1 MAKTGEIAAFALG
14 EKKTSMVNLPVQF
27 VTSNTA
33 DMKGQKYSDLVD
45 YANNSEK
52 TNDLNNESMNDLI
65 DLKKQFSKPGYAN
78 RNSAVTETHPIFGS
92 DKLNYDNHDFSVL
105 RKDLNEAQKN
115 GNNIHELAFSI
126 RGDWLV
132 KNNLYDPETRM
143 IDQNKLKHAEQEVA
157 KTLINKGFN
166 LPLGKNENDVV
177 WFGVIH
183 QDTDHLNIHLWFA
196 KKSQETRPEMIKQEG
211 KYKGQP
217 IGVIPLELIEQA
229 KRQFR
234 KQLMSSQELRR
245 HQGILKGVGG
255 FKKEIIETA
264 PGNLLNDRHAKAIK
278 QIYEAL
284 PQDMKGRWQVGNA
297 RLTAGK
303 GRMAK
308 ANQLTNQLLD
318 DLLAKELKPE
328 YEGFKSLAQEYDAI
342 NIEDQG
348 VMHKGQH
355 KWSKNKEDE
364 LRKRLANQLYKHL
377 ALIEDTSL
385 NDIDQQMSE
394 LLSNVKKRDTGG
406 ITDKTKIASS
416 PEEIKLPPKP
426 LLDNVNPN
434 ITKKHIDDH
443 MPVRGGSFNKISRL
457 WRQDIRAETN
467 AERQFLRD
475 QKKVEQEKAQEE
487 YESQI
492 SRGL

>member
-14 EKKTSMVNLPVQF
+14 EKKTAMVNLPAQF
-27 VTSNTA
+27 VTSSTA

-45 YANNSEK
+45 YADNSEK
-52 TNDLNNESMNDLI
+52 TSDLNNESITDLI
-65 DLKKQFSKPGYAN
+65 DLKEQFSKRGYAN
-78 RNSAVTETHPIFGS
+78 RNSAVTETHPIFGN
-92 DKLNYDNHDFSVL
+92 DKLNYDNHDISVL
-105 RKDLNEAQKN
+105 RKNLDEAQEN

-143 IDQNKLKHAEQEVA
+143 IDQNKLKHAEQSIA
-157 KTLINKGFN
+157 KTLINNGFN
-166 LPLGKNENDVV
+166 LPLGEYEDDVV

-183 QDTDHLNIHLWFA
+183 QDTDHLNMHLWFA
-196 KKSQETRPEMIKQEG
+196 KRSRETRQEMLKQEG

-217 IGVIPLELIEQA
+217 IGVIPLEVIEQA

-245 HQGILKGVGG
+245 YQEILKCVGG
-255 FKKEIIETA
+255 FKKEIVEAA
-264 PGNLLNDRHAKAIK
+264 PDNLLNDRHAKAIK
-278 QIYEAL
+278 QIYDAL

-297 RLTAGK
+297 QLTAGK
-303 GRMAK
+303 GKMAK

-318 DLLAKELKPE
+318 DLFDKELKPE

-348 VMHKGQH
+348 VIHKGQR
-355 KWSKNKEDE
+355 KWSENKEDE

-377 ALIEDTSL
+377 AQIEETSI

-394 LLSNVKKRDTGG
+394 LLSHVKQRDKGNNAY
-406 ITDKTKIASS
+406 KTKIASS
-416 PEEIKLPPKP
+416 PEEIKLDSKQ
-426 LLDNVNPN
+426 LINNVTPNPN
-434 ITKKHIDDH
+434 HIGDQ

-457 WRQDIRAETN
+457 LRQDIRAETN
-467 AERQFLRD
+467 AERQFLRN

-487 YESQI
+487 YESKL
-492 SRGL
+492 SRGM

>member
-14 EKKTSMVNLPVQF
+14 EKKTAMVNLPVQF

-78 RNSAVTETHPIFGS
+78 RNSAVTETHPIFGR
-92 DKLNYDNHDFSVL
+92 DKLNYDNHDISVL
-105 RKDLNEAQKN
+105 RKDLDEAQKN

-166 LPLGKNENDVV
+166 LPLGEDENDAV

-183 QDTDHLNIHLWFA
+183 QDTDHLNMHLWFA
-196 KKSQETRPEMIKQEG
+196 KKSQETRSEMVKQEG

-217 IGVIPLELIEQA
+217 IGVIPLEVIEQA

-245 HQGILKGVGG
+245 HQEILKGVGG
-255 FKKEIIETA
+255 FKKEILEAA
-264 PGNLLNDRHAKAIK
+264 PDNLLNDRHAKSIK
-278 QIYEAL
+278 NIYDAL

-297 RLTAGK
+297 HLTAGK
-303 GRMAK
+303 GKMAK

-318 DLLAKELKPE
+318 DLFAKELKPE
-328 YEGFKSLAQEYDAI
+328 YEGFKSLAQEYDVI

-377 ALIEDTSL
+377 AQIEDTSL

-394 LLSNVKKRDTGG
+394 LLSHVKQSDKGNNADKNKLIASPQGKKLAPKSPANNVKQN
-406 ITDKTKIASS
+406 S
-416 PEEIKLPPKP
+416 
-426 LLDNVNPN
+426 
-434 ITKKHIDDH
+434 KHIGDQ

-467 AERQFLRD
+467 AERQFLRN

-492 SRGL
+492 SLKL

>member
-14 EKKTSMVNLPVQF
+14 EKKTAMVNLPAQF
-27 VTSNTA
+27 VTSGTA

-52 TNDLNNESMNDLI
+52 TSDHNNESITDLI
-65 DLKKQFSKPGYAN
+65 DLKEQFSKPGYAN
-78 RNSAVTETHPIFGS
+78 RNSAVTETHPIFGRE
-92 DKLNYDNHDFSVL
+92 KLNYDNHDISVL
-105 RKDLNEAQKN
+105 RKDLDEAQEN

-132 KNNLYDPETRM
+132 KNNLYDPETRI
-143 IDQNKLKHAEQEVA
+143 IDQNKLKHAEQDVA
-157 KTLINKGFN
+157 KTLITKGFN
-166 LPLGKNENDVV
+166 LPLGEDENDVV

-183 QDTDHLNIHLWFA
+183 QDTDHLNMHLWFA
-196 KKSQETRPEMIKQEG
+196 KKSRETRPEMLKQEG

-217 IGVIPLELIEQA
+217 IGVIPLEVIEQA

-234 KQLMSSQELRR
+234 NQLMSSQELKR
-245 HQGILKGVGG
+245 HQEILKGVGG
-255 FKKEIIETA
+255 FKKEIVETV
-264 PGNLLNDRHAKAIK
+264 PENLLNDRHAKAIK
-278 QIYEAL
+278 QIYDAL
-284 PQDMKGRWQVGNA
+284 PQDMKGRWQVGNSK
-297 RLTAGK
+297 LSSGK
-303 GRMAK
+303 GKMAK
-308 ANQLTNQLLD
+308 ANLLTDQLLD
-318 DLLAKELKPE
+318 DLFSKELKPE
-328 YEGFKSLAQEYDAI
+328 YEGFKSLAQEYDAV

-348 VMHKGQH
+348 VMHKGQR
-355 KWSKNKEDE
+355 KWSENKEDE

-377 ALIEDTSL
+377 AQIEDTSI

-394 LLSNVKKRDTGG
+394 LLSHVKKRDKDGNV
-406 ITDKTKIASS
+406 DRTKIASS
-416 PEEIKLPPKP
+416 PQGKNLDSKP
-426 LLDNVNPN
+426 LINNVTPN
-434 ITKKHIDDH
+434 SNYIGDQ

-467 AERQFLRD
+467 AERQFLRN

-492 SRGL
+492 SRGM

>member
-14 EKKTSMVNLPVQF
+14 EKKTAMVNLPAQF
-27 VTSNTA
+27 VTSSTA
-33 DMKGQKYSDLVD
+33 DMKGQKYLDLVD

-52 TNDLNNESMNDLI
+52 TSDLNNESITDLI
-65 DLKKQFSKPGYAN
+65 DLKEQFSKPGYAN

-92 DKLNYDNHDFSVL
+92 DKLNYDNHDISLL
-105 RKDLNEAQKN
+105 RKNLDEAQEN

-132 KNNLYDPETRM
+132 KNDLYDPETRM
-143 IDQNKLKHAEQEVA
+143 IDQNKLKHAEQDVA
-157 KTLINKGFN
+157 KTLINRGFN
-166 LPLGKNENDVV
+166 LPLGEDENDVV

-183 QDTDHLNIHLWFA
+183 QDTDHLNMHLWFA
-196 KKSQETRPEMIKQEG
+196 KKSRETRPEMLKHEG

-217 IGVIPLELIEQA
+217 IGVIPMKVIEQA

-234 KQLMSSQELRR
+234 KQLMSSQELKR
-245 HQGILKGVGG
+245 HQEILKGVGG
-255 FKKEIIETA
+255 FKKEIVETS
-264 PGNLLNDRHAKAIK
+264 PENLLNDRHAKAVK
-278 QIYEAL
+278 QIYDAL

-297 RLTAGK
+297 HLAVGK

-318 DLLAKELKPE
+318 DLFAKELRPE

-348 VMHKGQH
+348 VMHKGQR
-355 KWSKNKEDE
+355 KWSENKEDE

-377 ALIEDTSL
+377 AQIEDTSL
-385 NDIDQQMSE
+385 NDIDQQISE
-394 LLSNVKKRDTGG
+394 LLSHVKKRDKGG

-416 PEEIKLPPKP
+416 SQEKKSVPTP
-426 LLDNVNPN
+426 LVNNVNPN
-434 ITKKHIDDH
+434 TTKHIGDQ
-443 MPVRGGSFNKISRL
+443 MPVGGGSFNKISRL
-457 WRQDIRAETN
+457 WRQNIRTETN
-467 AERQFLRD
+467 VERQFLRN
-475 QKKVEQEKAQEE
+475 QKKVEQERAQDE
-487 YESQI
+487 YETQI
-492 SRGL
+492 SREM

>member
-14 EKKTSMVNLPVQF
+14 EKKTAMVNLPAQF
-27 VTSNTA
+27 VTSSTA

-65 DLKKQFSKPGYAN
+65 DLKEQFSKPGYAN

-92 DKLNYDNHDFSVL
+92 DKLNYDNHDIYVL
-105 RKDLNEAQKN
+105 RRNLDEAQEN

-166 LPLGKNENDVV
+166 LPLGEDENDVV

-183 QDTDHLNIHLWFA
+183 QDTDHLNMHLWFA
-196 KKSQETRPEMIKQEG
+196 KKSQETRPEMVKQEG

-217 IGVIPLELIEQA
+217 IGVIPLEVIEQA

-234 KQLMSSQELRR
+234 KQLMSSQELMR
-245 HQGILKGVGG
+245 HQEILKGIGG
-255 FKKEIIETA
+255 FKKEIVEAA
-264 PGNLLNDRHAKAIK
+264 PDNLLNDRHAKAIK
-278 QIYEAL
+278 QIYDAL
-284 PQDMKGRWQVGNA
+284 PQNMKGRWQVGNA
-297 RLTAGK
+297 HLTAGK
-303 GRMAK
+303 GKMAK

-318 DLLAKELKPE
+318 DLFKKELKPE

-348 VMHKGQH
+348 VMHKEQR
-355 KWSKNKEDE
+355 KWSENKDDE
-364 LRKRLANQLYKHL
+364 LRKHLANRLYKHL
-377 ALIEDTSL
+377 AQIEDTSL
-385 NDIDQQMSE
+385 NDIDQQMSK
-394 LLSNVKKRDTGG
+394 LLSHVKQSDKGNNVDKTKNASSLQGKKLTPSLLNNSVNSNVKPIG
-406 ITDKTKIASS
+406 
-416 PEEIKLPPKP
+416 
-426 LLDNVNPN
+426 NQ
-434 ITKKHIDDH
+434 
-443 MPVRGGSFNKISRL
+443 MPVLGGSFNKISRL
-457 WRQDIRAETN
+457 WRQEVRAETN
-467 AERQFLRD
+467 AERQFLRN
-475 QKKVEQEKAQEE
+475 QRKVEQEKDQVDDE
-487 YESQI
+487 YQKY
-492 SRGL
+492 RQL

>member
-14 EKKTSMVNLPVQF
+14 EKKTAMVNLPAQF
-27 VTSNTA
+27 VTSSTA

-45 YANNSEK
+45 YADNSEK
-52 TNDLNNESMNDLI
+52 TSDLNNESITDLI
-65 DLKKQFSKPGYAN
+65 DLKEQFSKRGYAN
-78 RNSAVTETHPIFGS
+78 RNSAVTETHPIFGN
-92 DKLNYDNHDFSVL
+92 DKLNYDNHDISVL
-105 RKDLNEAQKN
+105 RKNLDEAQEN

-166 LPLGKNENDVV
+166 LSLGEDENDVV

-183 QDTDHLNIHLWFA
+183 QDTDHLNMHLWFA
-196 KKSQETRPEMIKQEG
+196 KKSQETRPEMLKQEG

-217 IGVIPLELIEQA
+217 IGVIPLEVIEQA

-234 KQLMSSQELRR
+234 KRLMSSQELRR
-245 HQGILKGVGG
+245 HQEILKGVGG
-255 FKKEIIETA
+255 FKNEIVETA
-264 PGNLLNDRHAKAIK
+264 SDNLLNDRHAKAIK
-278 QIYEAL
+278 KIYDAL

-297 RLTAGK
+297 HLTAGK
-303 GRMAK
+303 GKMAK

-318 DLLAKELKPE
+318 DLFDKELKPE

-348 VMHKGQH
+348 VMHKGQR
-355 KWSKNKEDE
+355 KWSENKEDE

-377 ALIEDTSL
+377 AQIEDTSI

-394 LLSNVKKRDTGG
+394 LLSYVKKPDKGVNV
-406 ITDKTKIASS
+406 DKTKILTSPQENKLAS
-416 PEEIKLPPKP
+416 KP
-426 LLDNVNPN
+426 WLDNVNPN
-434 ITKKHIDDH
+434 ITKKHISDQ

-457 WRQDIRAETN
+457 WRQDIRDETN
-467 AERQFLRD
+467 AERQFLRN
-475 QKKVEQEKAQEE
+475 QKKAEQEKAQEE
-487 YESQI
+487 CESKI
-492 SRGL
+492 SRGM

>member
-14 EKKTSMVNLPVQF
+14 EKKTAMVNLPAQF
-27 VTSNTA
+27 VTSSTA

-52 TNDLNNESMNDLI
+52 TSDLNNESITDLI
-65 DLKKQFSKPGYAN
+65 DLKEQFSKRGYAN

-92 DKLNYDNHDFSVL
+92 DKLNYDNHDISVL
-105 RKDLNEAQKN
+105 RKDLDEAQKN

-157 KTLINKGFN
+157 RTLINKGFN
-166 LPLGKNENDVV
+166 LPLGEDENDVV

-183 QDTDHLNIHLWFA
+183 QDTDHLNMHLWFA
-196 KKSQETRPEMIKQEG
+196 KKSQETRSEMVKKEG

-217 IGVIPLELIEQA
+217 IGVIPLEVIEQA

-245 HQGILKGVGG
+245 HQEILKGVGG
-255 FKKEIIETA
+255 FKKEIVETA
-264 PGNLLNDRHAKAIK
+264 PDNLLNDRHAKAIK
-278 QIYEAL
+278 QIYDAL
-284 PQDMKGRWQVGNA
+284 PQDMRGRWQVGNA
-297 RLTAGK
+297 HLTAGRGK
-303 GRMAK
+303 MLK

-318 DLLAKELKPE
+318 DLFDKELKPE

-348 VMHKGQH
+348 VMHKGQL
-355 KWSKNKEDE
+355 KWSENKEEE

-377 ALIEDTSL
+377 AQIEETSI

-394 LLSNVKKRDTGG
+394 LLSHVKKSDKGG
-406 ITDKTKIASS
+406 ITDKTKIASR
-416 PEEIKLPPKP
+416 PEEQKLASKP
-426 LLDNVNPN
+426 WLDNVNPN
-434 ITKKHIDDH
+434 ITKKQIGDQ

-467 AERQFLRD
+467 AERRFLRN

-487 YESQI
+487 YESKL
-492 SRGL
+492 SRGM

>member
-1 MAKTGEIAAFALG
+1 MVKTGEIAKFALG
-14 EKKTSMVNLPVQF
+14 EKKTAMVNLPAQF
-27 VTSNTA
+27 VTSSTA

-52 TNDLNNESMNDLI
+52 TSDLNNESMTDLI
-65 DLKKQFSKPGYAN
+65 DLKEQFSKPGYAN

-92 DKLNYDNHDFSVL
+92 DKLNYDNHDISVL
-105 RKDLNEAQKN
+105 RKDLDEAQEN

-157 KTLINKGFN
+157 KTLITKGFN
-166 LPLGKNENDVV
+166 LPLGEDENDVV

-183 QDTDHLNIHLWFA
+183 QDTDHLNMHLWFA
-196 KKSQETRPEMIKQEG
+196 KKSRETRSEMLKQEG

-217 IGVIPLELIEQA
+217 IGVIPLEVIEQA

-234 KQLMSSQELRR
+234 KQLMSSQELKR
-245 HQGILKGVGG
+245 HQEILKGVGG
-255 FKKEIIETA
+255 FKKEIVETA
-264 PGNLLNDRHAKAIK
+264 PENLLNDRHTKAIK

-297 RLTAGK
+297 HLAAGK
-303 GRMAK
+303 GKMAK

-318 DLLAKELKPE
+318 DLFAKELKPE

-342 NIEDQG
+342 NIEDKG
-348 VMHKGQH
+348 VMHKGQR
-355 KWSKNKEDE
+355 KWSENKEDE
-364 LRKRLANQLYKHL
+364 LRNRLANQLYKHL
-377 ALIEDTSL
+377 AQVEDTSL
-385 NDIDQQMSE
+385 NDIDLQMSE
-394 LLSNVKKRDTGG
+394 LLSHVKKHEKVSKA
-406 ITDKTKIASS
+406 DKPKIASVPQRKNLVS
-416 PEEIKLPPKP
+416 KSLIN
-426 LLDNVNPN
+426 NVNPN
-434 ITKKHIDDH
+434 SKHKGDQ
-443 MPVRGGSFNKISRL
+443 MSVKGGSFNKICRL

-467 AERQFLRD
+467 VERQFLRN
-475 QKKVEQEKAQEE
+475 QKKVEQEKNQVDDE
-487 YESQI
+487 YQ
-492 SRGL
+492 RYRQL

>member
-14 EKKTSMVNLPVQF
+14 EKKTAMVNLPAQF
-27 VTSNTA
+27 VTSSTA

-65 DLKKQFSKPGYAN
+65 DLKAQFSKPGYAN
-78 RNSAVTETHPIFGS
+78 RNSAVTETQPIFGR
-92 DKLNYDNHDFSVL
+92 DKLNYDNHDISVL
-105 RKDLNEAQKN
+105 RKDLDEAQKN

-157 KTLINKGFN
+157 KTLIKRGFN
-166 LPLGKNENDVV
+166 LPLGEDENDVV

-183 QDTDHLNIHLWFA
+183 QDTDHLNMHLWFA
-196 KKSQETRPEMIKQEG
+196 KKSQETRSEMVKQEG

-217 IGVIPLELIEQA
+217 IGVIPLEVIEQT

-245 HQGILKGVGG
+245 HQEILKGVGG
-255 FKKEIIETA
+255 FKKEIVEIA
-264 PGNLLNDRHAKAIK
+264 PENLLNDRHAKAIK
-278 QIYEAL
+278 KIYDAL

-297 RLTAGK
+297 HLTAGK
-303 GRMAK
+303 GKMAK
-308 ANQLTNQLLD
+308 ANQLTNHLLD
-318 DLLAKELKPE
+318 DLFEKELKPE
-328 YEGFKSLAQEYDAI
+328 YEGFKSLVQEYDVI
-342 NIEDQG
+342 NIEEQG
-348 VMHKGQH
+348 VMHKGQR
-355 KWSKNKEDE
+355 KWSENKEDE

-377 ALIEDTSL
+377 AQIEDTSI

-394 LLSNVKKRDTGG
+394 LLSYVKKPDKDVDV
-406 ITDKTKIASS
+406 DKTKILTSPQENKLASKS
-416 PEEIKLPPKP
+416 LINNL
-426 LLDNVNPN
+426 NQNT
-434 ITKKHIDDH
+434 TKQIGDQ
-443 MPVRGGSFNKISRL
+443 MPVRGGSFKKISRL

-467 AERQFLRD
+467 AERQFLRN

-487 YESQI
+487 YESEI
-492 SRGL
+492 SRGI

>member
-14 EKKTSMVNLPVQF
+14 EKKTAMVNLPAQF
-27 VTSNTA
+27 VTSSTA

-45 YANNSEK
+45 YADNSEK
-52 TNDLNNESMNDLI
+52 TSDLNNESITDLI
-65 DLKKQFSKPGYAN
+65 DLKEQFSKRGYAN
-78 RNSAVTETHPIFGS
+78 RNSAVTETHPIFGN
-92 DKLNYDNHDFSVL
+92 DKLNYDNHDISVL
-105 RKDLNEAQKN
+105 RKNLDEAQEN

-143 IDQNKLKHAEQEVA
+143 IDQNKLKHAEQDIA

-166 LPLGKNENDVV
+166 LSLGEDENDVV

-183 QDTDHLNIHLWFA
+183 QDTDHLNMHLWFA
-196 KKSQETRPEMIKQEG
+196 KKSRETRPEMLKQEG

-217 IGVIPLELIEQA
+217 IGVIPLEVIEQA

-234 KQLMSSQELRR
+234 KRLMSSQELIR
-245 HQGILKGVGG
+245 HQEILKSVGG
-255 FKKEIIETA
+255 FKKEILEAA
-264 PGNLLNDRHAKAIK
+264 PDNLLNDRHAKAIK
-278 QIYEAL
+278 KIYDAL

-297 RLTAGK
+297 HLTAGK
-303 GRMAK
+303 GKMAK

-318 DLLAKELKPE
+318 DLFDKELKPE

-348 VMHKGQH
+348 VMHKEQR
-355 KWSKNKEDE
+355 KWSENKEDE

-377 ALIEDTSL
+377 AQIEDTSI

-394 LLSNVKKRDTGG
+394 LLSYVKKPDKGVNV
-406 ITDKTKIASS
+406 DKTKILTSPQENKLASKS
-416 PEEIKLPPKP
+416 
-426 LLDNVNPN
+426 LLNNLN
-434 ITKKHIDDH
+434 QNTTKQIGDQ
-443 MPVRGGSFNKISRL
+443 MPVRGGSFTKISRL

-467 AERQFLRD
+467 AERQFLRN
-475 QKKVEQEKAQEE
+475 QKKAEQEKAQEE
-487 YESQI
+487 YESEI
-492 SRGL
+492 SRGI

>member
-14 EKKTSMVNLPVQF
+14 EKKTAMVNLPAQF
-27 VTSNTA
+27 VTSSTA
-33 DMKGQKYSDLVD
+33 DIKGQKYSDLVD
-45 YANNSEK
+45 YADNSEK
-52 TNDLNNESMNDLI
+52 TSDLNNESITDLI
-65 DLKKQFSKPGYAN
+65 DLKEQFSKRGYAN

-92 DKLNYDNHDFSVL
+92 DKLNYDNHDISVL
-105 RKDLNEAQKN
+105 RKDLDEAQKN

-143 IDQNKLKHAEQEVA
+143 IDQNKLKHAEQDIA

-166 LPLGKNENDVV
+166 LPLGEDENDVV

-183 QDTDHLNIHLWFA
+183 QDTDHLNMHLWFA
-196 KKSQETRPEMIKQEG
+196 KKSRETRPEMLKQEG

-217 IGVIPLELIEQA
+217 IGVIPLEVIEQA

-245 HQGILKGVGG
+245 HQEILKGVGG
-255 FKKEIIETA
+255 FKKEIVETA
-264 PGNLLNDRHAKAIK
+264 PDNLLNDRHAKAIK
-278 QIYEAL
+278 QIYDAL

-297 RLTAGK
+297 HLTARKGK
-303 GRMAK
+303 MAK

-318 DLLAKELKPE
+318 DLFDKELKSE

-348 VMHKGQH
+348 VMHKGQR
-355 KWSKNKEDE
+355 KWSENKEDE

-377 ALIEDTSL
+377 AQIEDTSL

-394 LLSNVKKRDTGG
+394 LLSHVKQSDKGNNA
-406 ITDKTKIASS
+406 DKTKIIASPQEKNLAPKS
-416 PEEIKLPPKP
+416 PSN
-426 LLDNVNPN
+426 NVKQNA
-434 ITKKHIDDH
+434 KHIGDQ

-467 AERQFLRD
+467 AERQFLRN
-475 QKKVEQEKAQEE
+475 QKKVEQEKAREE
-487 YESQI
+487 YEARI
-492 SRGL
+492 SKGM

>member
-14 EKKTSMVNLPVQF
+14 EKKTAMVNLPVQF
-27 VTSNTA
+27 VTSSTA

-45 YANNSEK
+45 YADNSEK
-52 TNDLNNESMNDLI
+52 TSDLNNESMNDLI

-78 RNSAVTETHPIFGS
+78 RNSSVTETHPIFGR
-92 DKLNYDNHDFSVL
+92 DKLNYDNHDISVL

-132 KNNLYDPETRM
+132 QNNLYDPETRM

-166 LPLGKNENDVV
+166 LPLGEDENDVV

-183 QDTDHLNIHLWFA
+183 QDTDHLNMHLWFA

-245 HQGILKGVGG
+245 HQEILKGVGG
-255 FKKEIIETA
+255 FKQEIVEAA
-264 PGNLLNDRHAKAIK
+264 PENLLNDRHAKAIK
-278 QIYEAL
+278 QIYDAL
-284 PQDMKGRWQVGNA
+284 PQDMKGRWQVGNTK
-297 RLTAGK
+297 LSSGK
-303 GRMAK
+303 GKMAK
-308 ANQLTNQLLD
+308 ANILTDQLLD
-318 DLLAKELKPE
+318 DLFSKELKPE
-328 YEGFKSLAQEYDAI
+328 YQGFKSLAQEYDAI

-348 VMHKGQH
+348 VMHKGQR
-355 KWSKNKEDE
+355 KWSENKEDE
-364 LRKRLANQLYKHL
+364 LKKRLANQLYKHL
-377 ALIEDTSL
+377 AKIEDTSI

-394 LLSNVKKRDTGG
+394 LLSHVKKRNKR
-406 ITDKTKIASS
+406 INTDKTKIAFSPQGKKMSS
-416 PEEIKLPPKP
+416 EP
-426 LLDNVNPN
+426 LINNVNPN
-434 ITKKHIDDH
+434 SKYIGDHI
-443 MPVRGGSFNKISRL
+443 PVRGGSFNKISRL
-457 WRQDIRAETN
+457 WRQDIRAETK
-467 AERQFLRD
+467 AERQFLRN

-492 SRGL
+492 SRGM

>member
-14 EKKTSMVNLPVQF
+14 EKKTAMVNLPAQF
-27 VTSNTA
+27 VTSSTA

-45 YANNSEK
+45 YADNSEK
-52 TNDLNNESMNDLI
+52 TSDLNNESITDLI
-65 DLKKQFSKPGYAN
+65 DLKEQFSKRGYAN
-78 RNSAVTETHPIFGS
+78 RNSAVTETHPIFGN
-92 DKLNYDNHDFSVL
+92 DKLNYDNHDISVL
-105 RKDLNEAQKN
+105 RKKLDEAQEN

-157 KTLINKGFN
+157 KMLINKGFN
-166 LPLGKNENDVV
+166 LHLGEDENDVV

-183 QDTDHLNIHLWFA
+183 QDTDHLNMHLWFA

-245 HQGILKGVGG
+245 HQQILKGVGG
-255 FKKEIIETA
+255 FKKEIVEAA
-264 PGNLLNDRHAKAIK
+264 PDNLLNDRHAKAIK
-278 QIYEAL
+278 QIYDAL
-284 PQDMKGRWQVGNA
+284 PQDMKRRWQVGNA
-297 RLTAGK
+297 HLTAGK
-303 GRMAK
+303 GKMAK

-318 DLLAKELKPE
+318 DLFEKELKPE
-328 YEGFKSLAQEYDAI
+328 YEGFKSLAQEYDVI
-342 NIEDQG
+342 NMEEQG
-348 VMHKGQH
+348 VMHKGQR
-355 KWSKNKEDE
+355 KWSENKEDE

-377 ALIEDTSL
+377 AQIEDTSL

-394 LLSNVKKRDTGG
+394 LLSHVKQSDKGNN
-406 ITDKTKIASS
+406 TDKTKLIASPQKKNLAPKS
-416 PEEIKLPPKP
+416 PAN
-426 LLDNVNPN
+426 NVKQNS
-434 ITKKHIDDH
+434 KHIGDQ

-457 WRQDIRAETN
+457 WRQDIRAEIN
-467 AERQFLRD
+467 AERQFLRN

-492 SRGL
+492 SRGM

>member
-14 EKKTSMVNLPVQF
+14 EKKTAMVNLPAQF
-27 VTSNTA
+27 VTSSTA

-52 TNDLNNESMNDLI
+52 TNDLNNESMTDLI
-65 DLKKQFSKPGYAN
+65 DLKEQFRRPGYAN
-78 RNSAVTETHPIFGS
+78 RNSAVTETYPIFGQE
-92 DKLNYDNHDFSVL
+92 KLNFDNHDISVL
-105 RKDLNEAQKN
+105 RKKLDEAQKN

-157 KTLINKGFN
+157 KTLINNGFN
-166 LPLGKNENDVV
+166 LPLGEDENDVV

-183 QDTDHLNIHLWFA
+183 QDTDHLNMHLWFA
-196 KKSQETRPEMIKQEG
+196 KKSQETRPEMLKQEG

-217 IGVIPLELIEQA
+217 IGVIPLEVIEQA

-245 HQGILKGVGG
+245 HQEILKGVGG
-255 FKKEIIETA
+255 FKQEIVETA
-264 PGNLLNDRHAKAIK
+264 PENLLNDRHAKAIK

-297 RLTAGK
+297 HLTAGK
-303 GRMAK
+303 GKMAK

-318 DLLAKELKPE
+318 DLFDKELKPE

-342 NIEDQG
+342 NIEEQG
-348 VMHKGQH
+348 VMHKGQR
-355 KWSKNKEDE
+355 KWSENKEEE

-377 ALIEDTSL
+377 AQMEDTSI

-394 LLSNVKKRDTGG
+394 LLNHVEHRDKGSNA
-406 ITDKTKIASS
+406 DKTKIVSS
-416 PEEIKLPPKP
+416 PQEKNLAPKSP
-426 LLDNVNPN
+426 ANNVKQNS
-434 ITKKHIDDH
+434 KHIGDQ

-467 AERQFLRD
+467 AERQFLRN
-475 QKKVEQEKAQEE
+475 QKKVEHEKAQEE

-492 SRGL
+492 SRGM

>member
-14 EKKTSMVNLPVQF
+14 EKKTAMVNLPVQF

-78 RNSAVTETHPIFGS
+78 RNSAVTETHPIFGR
-92 DKLNYDNHDFSVL
+92 DKLNYDNHDISVL
-105 RKDLNEAQKN
+105 RKDLDEAQKN

-166 LPLGKNENDVV
+166 LPLGEDENDAV
-177 WFGVIH
+177 WFSVIH
-183 QDTDHLNIHLWFA
+183 QDTDHLNMHLWFA
-196 KKSQETRPEMIKQEG
+196 KKSQETRSEMVKQEG

-217 IGVIPLELIEQA
+217 IGVIPLEVIEQA

-245 HQGILKGVGG
+245 HQEILKGVGG
-255 FKKEIIETA
+255 FKKEILEAA
-264 PGNLLNDRHAKAIK
+264 PDNLLNDRHAKAIK
-278 QIYEAL
+278 NIYDAL

-297 RLTAGK
+297 HLTAGK
-303 GRMAK
+303 GKMAK

-318 DLLAKELKPE
+318 DLFAKELKPE
-328 YEGFKSLAQEYDAI
+328 YEGFKSLAQEYDVI
-342 NIEDQG
+342 NIKDQG

-355 KWSKNKEDE
+355 T
-364 LRKRLANQLYKHL
+364 L
-377 ALIEDTSL
+377 
-385 NDIDQQMSE
+385 
-394 LLSNVKKRDTGG
+394 V
-406 ITDKTKIASS
+406 
-416 PEEIKLPPKP
+416 
-426 LLDNVNPN
+426 
-434 ITKKHIDDH
+434 
-443 MPVRGGSFNKISRL
+443 
-457 WRQDIRAETN
+457 
-467 AERQFLRD
+467 
-475 QKKVEQEKAQEE
+475 
-487 YESQI
+487 
-492 SRGL
+492 

>member
-14 EKKTSMVNLPVQF
+14 EKQMAMVNLPAQF
-27 VTSNTA
+27 VTSSTA

-45 YANNSEK
+45 YADNSEK
-52 TNDLNNESMNDLI
+52 TSDLNNESITDLI
-65 DLKKQFSKPGYAN
+65 DLKEQFSKRGYAN

-92 DKLNYDNHDFSVL
+92 DKLNYDNHDVSVL
-105 RKDLNEAQKN
+105 RKDLDEAQKN

-183 QDTDHLNIHLWFA
+183 QDTDHLNMHLWFA
-196 KKSQETRPEMIKQEG
+196 KKSQETRPEMVKQEG

-217 IGVIPLELIEQA
+217 IGVIPLEVIEQA

-234 KQLMSSQELRR
+234 KQLMSSQELMR
-245 HQGILKGVGG
+245 HQEILKGIGG
-255 FKKEIIETA
+255 FKKEIVEAA
-264 PGNLLNDRHAKAIK
+264 PDNLLNDRHAKAIK
-278 QIYEAL
+278 QIYDAL
-284 PQDMKGRWQVGNA
+284 PQNMKGRWQVGNA
-297 RLTAGK
+297 HLTAGK
-303 GRMAK
+303 GKMAK

-318 DLLAKELKPE
+318 DLFKKELKPE

-348 VMHKGQH
+348 VMHKEQR
-355 KWSKNKEDE
+355 KWSENKDDE
-364 LRKRLANQLYKHL
+364 LRKHLANQLYKHL
-377 ALIEDTSL
+377 ARIEDTSL
-385 NDIDQQMSE
+385 NDIDQQMSK
-394 LLSNVKKRDTGG
+394 LLSHVKQSDKGNNA
-406 ITDKTKIASS
+406 DKTKIASS
-416 PEEIKLPPKP
+416 AEEIKLAPKL
-426 LLDNVNPN
+426 LLDNINPN
-434 ITKKHIDDH
+434 ITKKHIGDQ

-457 WRQDIRAETN
+457 WRQDVRAETN
-467 AERQFLRD
+467 AERQFLRN
-475 QKKVEQEKAQEE
+475 QKKVEQEKVNEE
-487 YESQI
+487 YESEI
-492 SRGL
+492 SRRL

>member
-14 EKKTSMVNLPVQF
+14 EKKTAMVNLPAQF
-27 VTSNTA
+27 VTSSTA

-45 YANNSEK
+45 YADNSEK
-52 TNDLNNESMNDLI
+52 TSDLNNESITDLI
-65 DLKKQFSKPGYAN
+65 DLKEQFSKRGYAN

-92 DKLNYDNHDFSVL
+92 DKLNYDNHDVSVL
-105 RKDLNEAQKN
+105 RKDLDEAQKH

-166 LPLGKNENDVV
+166 LPLGEDENDVV

-183 QDTDHLNIHLWFA
+183 QDTDHLNMHLWFA

-245 HQGILKGVGG
+245 HQEILKGVGG
-255 FKKEIIETA
+255 FKQEIVEAA
-264 PGNLLNDRHAKAIK
+264 PENLLNDRHAKAIK
-278 QIYEAL
+278 QIYDAL

-297 RLTAGK
+297 HLTAGK
-303 GRMAK
+303 GKMAQ

-318 DLLAKELKPE
+318 NLFDKEFKPE
-328 YEGFKSLAQEYDAI
+328 YEGFKSLAQEYDVI

-348 VMHKGQH
+348 VMHKRQH
-355 KWSKNKEDE
+355 KWSENKEDE

-377 ALIEDTSL
+377 AQIEDTSI

-394 LLSNVKKRDTGG
+394 LLNYVKKRNKNGN
-406 ITDKTKIASS
+406 TDKTKVSSS
-416 PEEIKLPPKP
+416 PQGKNLVSKSLI
-426 LLDNVNPN
+426 NHVNPN
-434 ITKKHIDDH
+434 SKHIGNQ

-457 WRQDIRAETN
+457 WRQDISAETN
-467 AERQFLRD
+467 AERQFLKN
-475 QKKVEQEKAQEE
+475 QKKVEQEKAQEA

-492 SRGL
+492 SREV

>member
-14 EKKTSMVNLPVQF
+14 EKKTATVNLPAQF
-27 VTSNTA
+27 VTSSTA

-52 TNDLNNESMNDLI
+52 TNDLNNESMTDLI
-65 DLKKQFSKPGYAN
+65 DLKEQFSKPGYAN

-92 DKLNYDNHDFSVL
+92 DKLNYDNHDVSVL
-105 RKDLNEAQKN
+105 RKDLDEAQKN

-166 LPLGKNENDVV
+166 LPLGEAENDVV

-183 QDTDHLNIHLWFA
+183 QDTDHLNVHLWFA
-196 KKSQETRPEMIKQEG
+196 KKSQETRSEMVKQEG

-217 IGVIPLELIEQA
+217 IGVIPLEVIEQA

-245 HQGILKGVGG
+245 HQEILKGIGG
-255 FKKEIIETA
+255 FKQEIVETA
-264 PGNLLNDRHAKAIK
+264 PENILNDRHGKAIK
-278 QIYEAL
+278 QIYDAL

-297 RLTAGK
+297 HLTAGK
-303 GRMAK
+303 GKMAK

-318 DLLAKELKPE
+318 DLFAKELKPE
-328 YEGFKSLAQEYDAI
+328 YEGFKSLAREYDAI

-348 VMHKGQH
+348 VMHKEQR
-355 KWSKNKEDE
+355 KWSENKEDE
-364 LRKRLANQLYKHL
+364 LRKRLVNQLYKHL
-377 ALIEDTSL
+377 AQIEDTSI

-394 LLSNVKKRDTGG
+394 LLSHVASPQEKKLTSKSPANNVK
-406 ITDKTKIASS
+406 
-416 PEEIKLPPKP
+416 
-426 LLDNVNPN
+426 PN
-434 ITKKHIDDH
+434 SKHIGDQ
-443 MPVRGGSFNKISRL
+443 MSVRGGSFNKISRL

-467 AERQFLRD
+467 AERQFLRN

-487 YESQI
+487 YEAQI
-492 SRGL
+492 SRGM

>member
-14 EKKTSMVNLPVQF
+14 EKKTAMVNLPAQF
-27 VTSNTA
+27 VTSSTA

-45 YANNSEK
+45 YADNSEK
-52 TNDLNNESMNDLI
+52 TSDLNNESITDLI
-65 DLKKQFSKPGYAN
+65 DLKEQFSKRGYAN
-78 RNSAVTETHPIFGS
+78 RNSAVTETHPIFGN
-92 DKLNYDNHDFSVL
+92 DKLNYDNHDISVL
-105 RKDLNEAQKN
+105 RKNLDEAQEN

-166 LPLGKNENDVV
+166 LSLGEDENDVV

-183 QDTDHLNIHLWFA
+183 QDTDHLNMHLWFA
-196 KKSQETRPEMIKQEG
+196 KKSQETRPEMLKQEG

-217 IGVIPLELIEQA
+217 IGVIPLEVIEQA

-234 KQLMSSQELRR
+234 KRLMSSQELRR
-245 HQGILKGVGG
+245 HQEILKGVGG
-255 FKKEIIETA
+255 FKNEIVETA
-264 PGNLLNDRHAKAIK
+264 SDNLLNDRHAKAIK
-278 QIYEAL
+278 KIYDAL

-297 RLTAGK
+297 HLTAGK
-303 GRMAK
+303 GKMAK

-318 DLLAKELKPE
+318 DLFDKELKPE

-348 VMHKGQH
+348 VMHKGQR
-355 KWSKNKEDE
+355 KWSENKEDE

-377 ALIEDTSL
+377 AQIEDTSI

-394 LLSNVKKRDTGG
+394 LLSYVKKPDKGVNV
-406 ITDKTKIASS
+406 DKTKILTSPQENKLASKS
-416 PEEIKLPPKP
+416 
-426 LLDNVNPN
+426 LLNNLN
-434 ITKKHIDDH
+434 QNTTKQIGDQ
-443 MPVRGGSFNKISRL
+443 MPVRGGSFKKISRL
-457 WRQDIRAETN
+457 WRQDICAETN
-467 AERQFLRD
+467 AERQFLRN

-487 YESQI
+487 YESEI
-492 SRGL
+492 SRGI

>member
-14 EKKTSMVNLPVQF
+14 EKKTAMVNLPAQF
-27 VTSNTA
+27 VTSSTA
-33 DMKGQKYSDLVD
+33 DIKGQKYSDLVD

-52 TNDLNNESMNDLI
+52 TNELNNESMTDLI
-65 DLKKQFSKPGYAN
+65 DLKEQFSKPGYAN
-78 RNSAVTETHPIFGS
+78 RNSAVTETHPIFGG
-92 DKLNYDNHDFSVL
+92 DKLNYNNHDISVL
-105 RKDLNEAQKN
+105 RKDLDEAQEN

-166 LPLGKNENDVV
+166 LPLAEDENDVV

-183 QDTDHLNIHLWFA
+183 QDTDHLNMHLWFA
-196 KKSQETRPEMIKQEG
+196 KKSHETRPEMIKQEG

-217 IGVIPLELIEQA
+217 IGVIPLEVVEQA

-245 HQGILKGVGG
+245 HQEILKGVGG
-255 FKKEIIETA
+255 FRQEIVETA
-264 PGNLLNDRHAKAIK
+264 PENLLNDRHAKAIK

-297 RLTAGK
+297 HLTAGK
-303 GRMAK
+303 GKMAK

-318 DLLAKELKPE
+318 DLFEKELKLE
-328 YEGFKSLAQEYDAI
+328 YEGFKSLAQEYDVI

-355 KWSKNKEDE
+355 KWSENKEDE

-377 ALIEDTSL
+377 AQIEDTSI

-394 LLSNVKKRDTGG
+394 LLSDVKQRDKGSNL
-406 ITDKTKIASS
+406 DRTKIASS
-416 PEEIKLPPKP
+416 PEEKKFASKP
-426 LLDNVNPN
+426 LINNVNPN
-434 ITKKHIDDH
+434 TTKHIGDQ
-443 MPVRGGSFNKISRL
+443 MPLRGGSFNKISRL

-467 AERQFLRD
+467 AERQFLRN
-475 QKKVEQEKAQEE
+475 QQKVEQEKAQEE

-492 SRGL
+492 SREM